1 MSIHFILALNRQGK
15 VRISK
20 WFNLV
25 NDKKKNKM
33 SKMVHKL
40 ISTRDQS
47 KQSNFVLF
55 DNNTKKLIYR
65 RYNGLFF
72 IICIDLSDN
81 ELYYFELIQLFVEIL
96 DIYFNS
102 VCELD
107 LVFEFFKIYNIIDEM
122 FASGELQETNKELII
137 KRLQEIDKVN

>member
-1 MSIHFILALNRQGK
+1 
-15 VRISK
+15 
-20 WFNLV
+20 
-25 NDKKKNKM
+25 
-33 SKMVHKL
+33 MVHKL